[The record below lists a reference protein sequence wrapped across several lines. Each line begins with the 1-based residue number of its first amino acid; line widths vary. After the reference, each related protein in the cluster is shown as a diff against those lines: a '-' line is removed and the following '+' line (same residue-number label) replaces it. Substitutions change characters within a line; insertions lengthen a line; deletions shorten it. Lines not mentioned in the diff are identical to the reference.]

1 MNRHVPAAHPGR
13 ASRVRPPELQRLV
26 RKHEELEALI
36 SAARSHGRP
45 TGRLWSAMVC
55 VEDRM
60 RLAFPRAYAHW
71 IAVWAVQ
78 RPQGLHP
85 LGSSSPACSLCAGTR
100 PTPRTA
106 DRQAVTQ

>member
-1 MNRHVPAAHPGR
+1 MNRHVPTAHPGR

-36 SAARSHGRP
+36 SAARSHGQP
-45 TGRLWSAMVC
+45 TARLWSAMVC

-60 RLAFPRAYAHW
+60 RLTFPRAYAHW

-78 RPQGLHP
+78 RPRGLHP
-85 LGSSSPACSLCAGTR
+85 IGGSSPACSLCAGTR
-100 PTPRTA
+100 LPALPA
-106 DRQAVTQ
+106 LRQAVTQ